1 MFPVA
6 LGTLV
11 ADTANLEIIEAR
23 PMVRGG
29 ENGELIRADGII
41 VED

>member
-1 MFPVA
+1 MFPAA
-6 LGTLV
+6 LGAMV
-11 ADTANLEIIEAR
+11 ADTANPEIIEAR

-29 ENGELIRADGII
+29 ENRELIRADGVI